1 MVNAPSASVRAV
13 AIGEGGSAIS
23 GPAVENG
30 RVKIPILTPPCGEPP
45 FGCAEVV
52 ARKTPEIVAFP
63 GCEGAV
69 TGASSRL
76 RRPPGRNRRPGR
88 RWWQ

>member
-1 MVNAPSASVRAV
+1 MANAPSASVRAV

-30 RVKIPILTPPCGEPP
+30 RVKIPILTPLCGDPP

-52 ARKTPEIVAFP
+52 ARKTPEIVTFP
-63 GCEGAV
+63 GCEG
-69 TGASSRL
+69 GGDWSELPR
-76 RRPPGRNRRPGR
+76 RRPPGRSRRPGR

>member
-30 RVKIPILTPPCGEPP
+30 RVKIPILTPLCGEPP

-52 ARKTPEIVAFP
+52 ARKTPEIVTFP
-63 GCEGAV
+63 GCDGGGGWSELP
-69 TGASSRL
+69 R